1 MNKHSIIVLIFLM
14 FYPVSLLTGQSEHKS
29 KCDYIASGYYQ
40 LVYEAEI
47 AYLEG
52 NDSLAF
58 AKLQEAEKRCPL
70 INQPTSKEI
79 ELYCRLLMKNRQF
92 DKAIA
97 YMDTLANKYGTF
109 PVNVLIDIG
118 QNDILSKELL
128 KEIPD
133 FYLSEM
139 PRLLQ
144 ESEWYYYLPQRNF
157 IIDTLTDI
165 CAIDQNVRKERNL
178 DSVNWDKMKETD
190 ILNYKRLFQLI
201 DKFGFPNTK
210 LYGCANVKMQERLG
224 ALLMHI
230 TDHKDIADTILQF
243 VREGQCE
250 PGFYGIVI
258 DRKILPKSL
267 MENGKPMYLYAG
279 FSNITDDEIID
290 IEQVDE
296 RRTAIGMPTREME
309 RKKIEL
315 LTKRYEQ
322 LLQRYGL

>member
-1 MNKHSIIVLIFLM
+1 MCKYIIIVFILLAFS
-14 FYPVSLLTGQSEHKS
+14 VSLTGQSEHKS
-29 KCDYIASGYYQ
+29 KCDYIAIGYYQ

-47 AYLEG
+47 AYLED

-70 INQPTSKEI
+70 INQFQSKEI

-92 DKAIA
+92 EKAIS

-165 CAIDQNVRKERNL
+165 FASDQNVRKERNL

-230 TDHKDIADTILQF
+230 TDHKNIADTILQF

-250 PGFYGIVI
+250 PDFYGMVV
-258 DRKILPKSL
+258 DRKATFKSIR
-267 MENGKPMYLYAG
+267 EQGKPMCLYCPFTNTA
-279 FSNITDDEIID
+279 DDEIID
-290 IEQVDE
+290 IEQLDE
-296 RRTAIGMPTREME
+296 RRIAIGMPTREME
-309 RKKIEL
+309 RKRIEL

-322 LLQRYGL
+322 LLQRY